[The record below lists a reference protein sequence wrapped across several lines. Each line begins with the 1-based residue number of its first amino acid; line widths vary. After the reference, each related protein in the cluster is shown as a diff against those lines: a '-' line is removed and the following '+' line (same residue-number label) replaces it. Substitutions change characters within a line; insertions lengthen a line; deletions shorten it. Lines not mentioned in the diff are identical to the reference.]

1 MVPENAQETIEPASV
16 APVHEPDNEIVVH
29 RESITAIYIPCFF
42 EEASSPETCF
52 LGKPQRDR
60 RRLVEQVAGAFSA
73 NCGNSRGLLRFPA
86 DFDPAQ
92 LRASG

>member
-42 EEASSPETCF
+42 RRGFVARNMFPGEASTRSSAPSGASGGGF
-52 LGKPQRDR
+52 LG
-60 RRLVEQVAGAFSA
+60 
-73 NCGNSRGLLRFPA
+73 
-86 DFDPAQ
+86 Q
-92 LRASG
+92 LRQLTGIITISR